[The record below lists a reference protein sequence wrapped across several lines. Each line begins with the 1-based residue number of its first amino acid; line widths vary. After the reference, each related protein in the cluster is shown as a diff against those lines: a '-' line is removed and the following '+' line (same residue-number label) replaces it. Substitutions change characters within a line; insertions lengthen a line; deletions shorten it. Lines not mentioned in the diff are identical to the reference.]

1 MDISV
6 FVPGHITGFFNIE
19 NNVNPLKNGSC
30 GAGFLVNRGVLTDI
44 SSSDTL
50 EIEVNQGDY
59 TVINEVL
66 KILNIEKPVKITQD
80 IQLPIG
86 AGFGTSASSAL
97 GLAIGLNEFFNLG
110 YNLEK
115 CGQIAHRAEINLGS
129 GLGDVIAQ
137 MGRGVVLRT
146 KAGAPEIGEIK
157 SFVNEKLVVATKTFG
172 EIDTASII
180 QDPDYKKII
189 SDAGLELKN
198 RFLENPSIGNFLD
211 FSFEFS
217 KKTNL
222 MSDEVSELID
232 YFNSLDD
239 ILGSSM
245 AMLGNTVFAFAYNED
260 VFKNLNIEGLD
271 IYELDN
277 IGIKYDK
284 H

>member
-146 KAGAPEIGEIK
+146 KAGAPGIGEIK

-180 QDPDYKKII
+180 QDPDY
-189 SDAGLELKN
+189 
-198 RFLENPSIGNFLD
+198 
-211 FSFEFS
+211 
-217 KKTNL
+217 
-222 MSDEVSELID
+222 
-232 YFNSLDD
+232 
-239 ILGSSM
+239 
-245 AMLGNTVFAFAYNED
+245 
-260 VFKNLNIEGLD
+260 
-271 IYELDN
+271 
-277 IGIKYDK
+277 
-284 H
+284 

>member
-1 MDISV
+1 M
-6 FVPGHITGFFNIE
+6 
-19 NNVNPLKNGSC
+19 
-30 GAGFLVNRGVLTDI
+30 
-44 SSSDTL
+44 
-50 EIEVNQGDY
+50 EIIQ
-59 TVINEVL
+59 L
-66 KILNIEKPVKITQD
+66 SILNIEKPVKITQD

-146 KAGAPEIGEIK
+146 KAGAPGIGEIK

>member
-1 MDISV
+1 M
-6 FVPGHITGFFNIE
+6 N
-19 NNVNPLKNGSC
+19 LKD
-30 GAGFLVNRGVLTDI
+30 F
-44 SSSDTL
+44 
-50 EIEVNQGDY
+50 
-59 TVINEVL
+59 
-66 KILNIEKPVKITQD
+66 
-80 IQLPIG
+80 
-86 AGFGTSASSAL
+86 
-97 GLAIGLNEFFNLG
+97 
-110 YNLEK
+110 
-115 CGQIAHRAEINLGS
+115 
-129 GLGDVIAQ
+129 
-137 MGRGVVLRT
+137 
-146 KAGAPEIGEIK
+146 GEIK

-198 RFLENPSIGNFLD
+198 RFVENPSIGNFLD

-222 MSDEVSELID
+222 MSDEVSDLID

-260 VFKNLNIEGLD
+260 VFKNLNIECLD